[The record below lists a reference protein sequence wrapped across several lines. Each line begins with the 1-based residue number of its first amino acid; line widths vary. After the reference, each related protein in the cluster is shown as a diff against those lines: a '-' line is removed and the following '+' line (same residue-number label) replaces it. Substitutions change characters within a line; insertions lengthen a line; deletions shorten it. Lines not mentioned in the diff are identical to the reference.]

1 MIADKEKILKRYEK
15 EDEDGR
21 FLKSRNGSMEFFY
34 TKKHLSGF
42 IKPDS
47 RILEIGCGTGYYGMY
62 FADKCAEYVGIDLVP
77 KHISVFNEK
86 IAESNLKNVRCAVG
100 DATDLHDIDNN
111 SFDVVLSLG
120 PMYHLSEPERKK
132 AFSEC
137 ARVCKPGGIGAF
149 AYITSCGVYAGACID
164 YGEIYPNELTN
175 KNVFGLGTDDLRP
188 GLFWYTM
195 PEAIESEA
203 KSHGFEKVVNYGTDF
218 FIFDK
223 TVNEMDEEKF
233 ELMRPLYDRISSSER
248 CTGLSNHALLI
259 CKKKDSIHA

>member
-34 TKKHLSGF
+34 TKKHLSDF
-42 IKPDS
+42 ITPDS
-47 RILEIGCGTGYYGMY
+47 RVLEIGCGTGYYGMY
-62 FADKCAEYVGIDLVP
+62 FADKCSEYVGIDLVP

-100 DATDLHDIDNN
+100 DATDLHDIDDN

-149 AYITSCGVYAGACID
+149 AYITSCGVYSGACID
-164 YGEIYPNELTN
+164 YAEIYPNRVANE
-175 KNVFGLGTDDLRP
+175 NVFEVGTDDHRP
-188 GLFWYTM
+188 GLFWYVM
-195 PEAIESEA
+195 PEDIESEA
-203 KSHGFEKVVNYGTDF
+203 AAYGFDKIKDLGTDF

-223 TVNEMDEEKF
+223 TVNEMVEEKF
-233 ELMRPLYDRISSSER
+233 ELMRPLYDRITSSES
-248 CTGLSNHALLI
+248 CTGMSNHALLI
-259 CKKKDSIHA
+259 CKKKGPIPT

>member
-34 TKKHLSGF
+34 TKKHLSDF
-42 IKPDS
+42 ITPDS
-47 RILEIGCGTGYYGMY
+47 RVLEIGCGTGYYGMY

-86 IAESNLKNVRCAVG
+86 IAEKGLKNVRCAVG
-100 DATDLHDIDNN
+100 DATDLHDIDDN

-137 ARVCKPGGIGAF
+137 ARICTPGGIGAF

-164 YGEIYPNELTN
+164 FAEIYPNRVANES
-175 KNVFGLGTDDLRP
+175 VFELGTDDHRP
-188 GLFWYTM
+188 GLFWYVM
-195 PEAIESEA
+195 PEDIESEA
-203 KSHGFEKVVNYGTDF
+203 AAYGFDKIKDLGTDF

-233 ELMRPLYDRISSSER
+233 ELMRPLYDRITSSES
-248 CTGLSNHALLI
+248 CTGMSNHALLI
-259 CKKKDSIHA
+259 CKKKGPIPT

>member
-1 MIADKEKILKRYEK
+1 MFADKEKIMKRYEDG
-15 EDEDGR
+15 DEDGR
-21 FLKSRNGSMEFFY
+21 FCKSRNGSLEFFY

-42 IKPDS
+42 ISPDS
-47 RILEIGCGTGYYGMY
+47 RVLEIGCGTGYYGMY

-100 DATDLHDIDNN
+100 DATDLNDIDDN

-120 PMYHLSEPERKK
+120 PMYHLSESERQK
-132 AFSEC
+132 AFAEC
-137 ARVCKPGGIGAF
+137 ARICKPGGTGAF

-164 YGEIYPNELTN
+164 YGETYPNELTN

-195 PEAIESEA
+195 PEAIETEA

-218 FIFDK
+218 FIFAK
-223 TVNEMDEEKF
+223 TVNEMDDAKF
-233 ELMRPLYDRISSSER
+233 ELMRPLYDRITSSES
-248 CTGLSNHALLI
+248 CTGMSNHALLI
-259 CKKKDSIHA
+259 CKKTGSVHI